1 MITCRELIDFLMSYV
16 DGELPPEQR
25 AEFDRHLDACAA
37 CRRYLDSYRQTIRL
51 AKGLKQDAP
60 APPDVPEELVQ
71 AILAA
76 RRASK
81 GEGITRG

>member
-25 AEFDRHLDACAA
+25 AEFDRHLGACPP
-37 CRRYLDSYRQTIRL
+37 CRRYLDSYEQTVRL
-51 AKGLKQDAP
+51 SKGLKEGDASPAP
-60 APPDVPEELVQ
+60 AAPEPLIQ

-76 RRASK
+76 RRAS
-81 GEGITRG
+81 GDAPA